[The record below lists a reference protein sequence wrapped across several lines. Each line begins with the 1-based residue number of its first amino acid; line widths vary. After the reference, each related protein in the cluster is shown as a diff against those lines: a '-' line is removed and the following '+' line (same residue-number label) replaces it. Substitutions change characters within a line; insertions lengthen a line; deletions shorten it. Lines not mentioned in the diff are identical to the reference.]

1 MPFRLFDD
9 FRKKEMKIIFAAGAF
24 ALLTGCASG
33 TINTLSADRYECSAI
48 GSFFD
53 FSADNAIEACRKKID
68 QFCQGNG
75 APPFIG
81 KISSEPSGP
90 ARYAKADL
98 NFQCISAKDEAL
110 KQQQMADAKRQQMKA
125 NIQSAKATCQQDF
138 GFTPNTPEFGNCLLL
153 LHRQSAED
161 KREELSNA
169 ASDERAE
176 AALAQQ
182 RREASDRSVMEA
194 MQMINDNN
202 NKSLDRARSFQGQS
216 INCTSSSYGGST
228 VYTNCN

>member
-1 MPFRLFDD
+1 
-9 FRKKEMKIIFAAGAF
+9 MKNIFAAGAF

-33 TINTLSADRYECSAI
+33 TINTLSTDRYECSAI

-75 APPFIG
+75 APPVIG
-81 KISSEPSGP
+81 RISSEPSGP

-110 KQQQMADAKRQQMKA
+110 KQQQMADTQRQQMKA
-125 NIQSAKATCQQDF
+125 NIQNAKATCQQDF
-138 GFTPNTPEFGNCLLL
+138 GFTPNTPEFGNCLLQL
-153 LHRQSAED
+153 QRQSAED
-161 KREELSNA
+161 KREELSSA

-182 RREASDRSVMEA
+182 RREAADKNVMGA

-202 NKSLDRARSFQGQS
+202 NKSLDRMNNAASKNIS
-216 INCTSSSYGGST
+216 CTSSSYGGST
-228 VYTNCN
+228 VYTDCN

>member
-1 MPFRLFDD
+1 
-9 FRKKEMKIIFAAGAF
+9 MKNIFAAGAF
-24 ALLTGCASG
+24 TLLTGCASG

-75 APPFIG
+75 APPVIG
-81 KISSEPSGP
+81 RISSEPSGP

-110 KQQQMADAKRQQMKA
+110 KQQQMADTQRQQMKA

-138 GFTPNTPEFGNCLLL
+138 GFTANTPEFGNCLLQL
-153 LHRQSAED
+153 QRQSAED
-161 KREELSNA
+161 KREELSSA
-169 ASDERAE
+169 ASDERAA

-182 RREASDRSVMEA
+182 RREASDENVMGV

-202 NKSLDRARSFQGQS
+202 NQSLNRMNNAASKNIS
-216 INCTSSSYGGST
+216 CTSSSYDGST
-228 VYTNCN
+228 VQTNCH

>member
-1 MPFRLFDD
+1 
-9 FRKKEMKIIFAAGAF
+9 MKITFAAGAF
-24 ALLTGCASG
+24 VLLTGCASG

-68 QFCQGNG
+68 QFCQVNG
-75 APPFIG
+75 APPSIG

-110 KQQQMADAKRQQMKA
+110 KQQQMADAKRQEMKA
-125 NIQSAKATCQQDF
+125 DIQSAKATCQQDF

-169 ASDERAE
+169 ASVERAE

-182 RREASDRSVMEA
+182 RREASDRNVMGT

-202 NKSLDRARSFQGQS
+202 NKSLDRARRSQS
-216 INCTSSSYGGST
+216 INCTSSSDGST